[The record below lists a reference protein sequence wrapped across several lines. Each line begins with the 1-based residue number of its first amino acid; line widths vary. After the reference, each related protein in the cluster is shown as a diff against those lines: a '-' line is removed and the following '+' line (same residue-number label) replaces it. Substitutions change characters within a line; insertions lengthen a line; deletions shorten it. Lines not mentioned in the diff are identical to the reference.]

1 MVYGVYEQVL
11 GSDHRPNEWP
21 LERLVKHY
29 REPKVIV
36 LLVLLASVV
45 FACLFVI
52 HADIRKRQQEA
63 ANNNDNAVRPPG
75 KPVRALY
82 VVAGSVVGNFTALF
96 GKAFSGLL
104 VFTFSGEDQ
113 FHDSFVV
120 VIVLVFTVSLPLQ
133 IYLINASLA
142 VNDMLYHIP
151 NFYVFW
157 NIGNIVTGAVFYDET
172 ARFRLQNWVGFLC
185 GVGLL
190 FLGVMCTNIAATQ
203 KQYRQQHMQSWLPV
217 ANNNTNHAQEASTAV
232 HEEQR
237 IGGTAPADDTEKRA
251 STWAHARGTNGP
263 V

>member
-1 MVYGVYEQVL
+1 
-11 GSDHRPNEWP
+11 
-21 LERLVKHY
+21 
-29 REPKVIV
+29 V
-36 LLVLLASVV
+36 LLVVLACVV
-45 FACLFVI
+45 FASLFVI
-52 HADIRKRQQEA
+52 HADIRKRHKEA
-63 ANNNDNAVRPPG
+63 VNNNDHAVRPPG

-113 FHDSFVV
+113 FHDGFVA

-133 IYLINASLA
+133 IYLINKSLA

-190 FLGVMCTNIAATQ
+190 FLGVVCTNIAATQ
-203 KQYRQQHMQSWLPV
+203 KQYQKQRLQLWLPV
-217 ANNNTNHAQEASTAV
+217 AHNNHRAHEPSAAV

-237 IGGTAPADDTEKRA
+237 IAGTAPPDDTEKSA
-251 STWAHARGTNGP
+251 STWALARGTNGP
-263 V
+263 A